1 MLARCHGRCVAA
13 AARAAR
19 GRLWAPCWRT
29 GWRAGGRAL
38 GTAAEGGGAAAEEG
52 LSVAGRVLL
61 FAPAVITLGLGSWQL
76 DRLQWKYGQIELRA
90 KLLSS
95 APERI
100 TSAQG
105 LLGLWARLDPGQG
118 GQEFAPFT
126 LRGRFDHAQE
136 VYVGLRGKPGA
147 VDEGLGAGYSVVTPF
162 VVEDGGEHS
171 PAQTT
176 VLVNRGWVPSD
187 AQPQRAAD
195 RAARAARGAASRA
208 DVEELYVVV
217 RRGEKGAWCAALPAC
232 DMPPRPAG

>member
-29 GWRAGGRAL
+29 GWGAGGRGL
-38 GTAAEGGGAAAEEG
+38 GTAAEGGSAAAEEG

-147 VDEGLGAGYSVVTPF
+147 PEEALTNYERHKRRFLGTEAACRDAGIGFVPVAGASQDVVQA
-162 VVEDGGEHS
+162 G
-171 PAQTT
+171 
-176 VLVNRGWVPSD
+176 
-187 AQPQRAAD
+187 QRL
-195 RAARAARGAASRA
+195 R
-208 DVEELYVVV
+208 L
-217 RRGEKGAWCAALPAC
+217 L
-232 DMPPRPAG
+232 AGPG